1 MQVARLIARNPLASS
16 MKTLALLGSVA
27 LLATACQRHD
37 AAPTPAEDPNWLKLE
52 IPTDWTAG
60 DQAYSIIGNIDDTLL
75 VATNVKVYR
84 TTDHG
89 KTWQVSHTF
98 NGAVWGLLSRHD
110 TIFALTSYTTNSQG
124 ERLFATVA
132 DKYTVDFG
140 TTWAYTVGVLPYST
154 ARGTRLPIG
163 RVGASGITYQLKA
176 NTQPIAGSSSRLVV
190 ASDLLRTGA
199 NGPQPLRLPGRHYL
213 NNLYLDA
220 QNRLY
225 VAASGLAFDEAT
237 GQAIESTQQKTALV
251 YISRQPLP

>member
-1 MQVARLIARNPLASS
+1 
-16 MKTLALLGSVA
+16 MKLHLLLGSLALLA
-27 LLATACQRHD
+27 ACQRHD
-37 AAPTPAEDPNWLKLE
+37 ATPTPAEDPNWVKLE

-75 VATNVKVYR
+75 VSTNAKLYR

-98 NGAVWGLLSRHD
+98 NGAVWGLLPRHD
-110 TIFALTSYTTNSQG
+110 TIFALTNYNTNSQG
-124 ERLFATVA
+124 DRLQATIA

-140 TTWAYTVGVLPYST
+140 TTWAYTELSSSSSYYK
-154 ARGTRLPIG
+154 ARAIRMPLGQVSAG
-163 RVGASGITYQLKA
+163 GITYQVKA

-190 ASDLLRTGA
+190 ASDLLRTDA
-199 NGPQPLRLPGRHYL
+199 NGQKPLRLPGRHYL

-225 VAASGLAFDEAT
+225 VAVSGLTFEETT
-237 GQAIESTQQKTALV
+237 GQAIESTQQKTAIV